1 MTKIEK
7 ELQQMKKF
15 ELENLKLAMSQVKAE
30 SERVLAKIEKDGAEG
45 YYSCNSPLMDYV
57 SRAWKSSMQLSVMKQ
72 METNLKQEKKKK
84 KKK

>member
-1 MTKIEK
+1 
-7 ELQQMKKF
+7 
-15 ELENLKLAMSQVKAE
+15 MSQVKAE
-30 SERVLAKIEKDGAEG
+30 SERVLAKIEEDGAEG

-57 SRAWKSSMQLSVMKQ
+57 SKAWKSSMQLSVMKR